1 MKTLIAAASLAS
13 LMSAS
18 AFAAYT
24 GPNAGPA
31 QGGAP
36 QQVESVKAALAA
48 ADDAPVILEGQVTK
62 RIEKDNYEFTDGKDT
77 IRVEIDHDKWPAGVD
92 VSDKQRVRLV
102 GEVDRDSN
110 GVEVDVDQVQ
120 VLK

>member
-1 MKTLIAAASLAS
+1 MKALITAACLAS

-24 GPNAGPA
+24 GPNAGAA
-31 QGGAP
+31 QGEAP
-36 QQVESVKAALAA
+36 QQVESVKAALSA
-48 ADDAPVILEGQVTK
+48 ADDAPVTLEGQITK

-77 IRVEIDHDKWPAGVD
+77 IRVEIDHDKWPAGVE

-110 GVEVDVDQVQ
+110 SVEVDVDRVQ

>member
-1 MKTLIAAASLAS
+1 MKALMTAACLAS

-36 QQVESVKAALAA
+36 QQVETVKAALAA
-48 ADDAPVILEGQVTK
+48 TDDAPVTLEGQITK
-62 RIEKDNYEFTDGKDT
+62 RIEKDNYEFTDGKDI
-77 IRVEIDHDKWPAGVD
+77 IRVEIDHDKWPAGVE
-92 VSDKQRVRLV
+92 VSDKQRVRLI

-110 GVEVDVDQVQ
+110 GVEVDVDRIQ